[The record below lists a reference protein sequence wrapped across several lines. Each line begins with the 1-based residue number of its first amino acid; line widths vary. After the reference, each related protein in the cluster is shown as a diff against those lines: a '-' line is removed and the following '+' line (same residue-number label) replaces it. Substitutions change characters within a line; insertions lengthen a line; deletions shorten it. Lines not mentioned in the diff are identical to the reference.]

1 VSLHGCSRRSQA
13 GPRFATPETG
23 RPNFAAPVAAVAAT
37 LGFDLMPWQRQVNRT
52 GTEMLPDGTP
62 VYRQVTVEVMRQ
74 QGKSIDVL
82 SLMLARALDTPG
94 AMWAYSAQTRLAG
107 RRRMLDVWW
116 PVIKRSPLAR
126 LLDVRRGYGSEA
138 YTFANGSMIMLASGT
153 EVSDHGDSLD
163 GACIDEAWA
172 QRDDTIE
179 QAFKPAMLTRPHAQ
193 LWIPSAAGTIHSHY
207 FKGKVDDGR
216 ARAELALTDTAAYL
230 GWSAPDEADPAD
242 PETWW
247 ACMPAL
253 GWTITEETVAA
264 DFQTMKLA
272 EFRRSYLCQ
281 WPDVADAGWT
291 TIPKDVWMAARI

>member
-1 VSLHGCSRRSQA
+1 VSLRGCSPRSPA
-13 GPRFATPETG
+13 AARFATPPGG
-23 RPNFAAPVAAVAAT
+23 RPNFAAPVAAVAAA
-37 LGFDLMPWQRQVNRT
+37 LGFDLMPWQRQVNAT
-52 GTEMLPDGTP
+52 GTEMGPAGLP

-116 PVIKRSPLAR
+116 PLIRRSPLSA
-126 LLDVRRGYGSEA
+126 LAGVRKGYGSEA
-138 YTFANGSMIMLASGT
+138 FVFRNGSMIMLASGT

-163 GACIDEAWA
+163 GAVIDEAWA
-172 QRDDTIE
+172 HRDDTIE

-216 ARAELALTDTAAYL
+216 ARAELGLTDAAAYF
-230 GWSAPDEADPAD
+230 GWSAPDDADPAD

-247 ACMPAL
+247 GCMPAL
-253 GWTITEETVAA
+253 GITVTEETVRA
-264 DFQTMKLA
+264 DFETMKLA
-272 EFRRSYLCQ
+272 EFRRAYLCQ
-281 WPDVADAGWT
+281 WPDVADAGWA
-291 TIPKDVWMAARI
+291 TIGKDVWMAARL